1 MDWGSFLGGI
11 GQGYSQELKNTG
23 TINQNEMARLQYQN
37 QKAQQ
42 LGQQAYMNT
51 LFPGSQSVPQPNGMQ
66 LPHLAQLPI
75 IGPMG
80 EAAGLW
86 KQPPE
91 MQPSTMGAQPQPGAS
106 VSPGTPPVPGGGM
119 PAPQMN
125 PAFHSMPGAQP
136 VPQQPQQGMV
146 PPAVRQEQG
155 QRVESVPGFTSG
167 MQVQQIAAAIDKA
180 NPGLRQS
187 NPQAFAAA
195 VQYAQQQVAELTQQH
210 TEQAYKGAQTEELG
224 ARAEMERQH
233 GSYWADRAQT
243 AGVANKSLIEQ
254 FKRNDIAITSL
265 ENQKTR
271 LAASFTTDPKGVAA
285 RKLEIEQKLKALYAK
300 QDKLT
305 KQLQGETTTQEA
317 ANVDQELGAPI
328 KISNE
333 NLSKLKA
340 MSDEQ
345 LRSQIEAWRN
355 QGVSEESL
363 RALVNKLKGA

>member
-1 MDWGSFLGGI
+1 MDWGSFAGGLSSGMDRGI
-11 GQGYSQELKNTG
+11 TNVGNLQRDRML
-23 TINQNEMARLQYQN
+23 RLQLEQ

-42 LGQQAYMNT
+42 QGQQAYMNT
-51 LFPGSQSVPQPNGMQ
+51 LFPGSQSVPQPSGIQ
-66 LPHLAQLPI
+66 LPHLAQLPV

-91 MQPSTMGAQPQPGAS
+91 MQPSTMGMQAPQGMS
-106 VSPGTPPVPGGGM
+106 VGPGTPPVPGGGM

-136 VPQQPQQGMV
+136 MPQQPQQGMV

-155 QRVESVPGFTSG
+155 QTVESVPGFTSG

-180 NPGLRQS
+180 NPGLRQN
-187 NPQAFAAA
+187 NPQAFVAA

-210 TEQAYKGAQTEELG
+210 TEQAYKGAQAEELG

-243 AGVANKSLIEQ
+243 AGIANKALIEQ

-271 LAASFTTDPKGVAA
+271 LASSFTTDPKGVAS
-285 RKLEIEQKLKALYAK
+285 RKLEIDQKLKALYAK

-305 KQLQGETTTQEA
+305 KQLQGEATTQET

-363 RALVNKLKGA
+363 RALVNRLKGA